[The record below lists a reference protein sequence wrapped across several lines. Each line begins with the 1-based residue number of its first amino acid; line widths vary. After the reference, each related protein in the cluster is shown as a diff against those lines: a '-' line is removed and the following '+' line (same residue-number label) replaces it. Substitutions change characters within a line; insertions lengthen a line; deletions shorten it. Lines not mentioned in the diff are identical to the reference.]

1 MPDMQAIEEI
11 LALTDEVEA
20 RVAGG
25 DWAGAGALDARRC
38 ALLTALFVD
47 PVSGGTLAAHR
58 SLLQDL
64 LLRNQ
69 RTLQQVRLCQE
80 QLTRASSALTRAH
93 GALRAYARGGAAD
106 NSPSL
111 HDSRMA
117 SP

>member
-1 MPDMQAIEEI
+1 MQAIEEI
-11 LALTDEVEA
+11 LALTNEVEA

-25 DWAGAGALDARRC
+25 DWTGAGALDARRC
-38 ALLTALFVD
+38 TLLAALFAD
-47 PVSGGTLAAHR
+47 PVSAGTLAAHR

-69 RTLQQVRLCQE
+69 RTLLQVRLCQE

-93 GALRAYARGGAAD
+93 GALRAYTRGGATEA
-106 NSPSL
+106 SPSH
-111 HDSRMA
+111 HDNRMA